1 MQTQQPALEILSCDG
16 LYQENPTALFNQIC
30 GQRPATLLL
39 ESADIDSKDDV
50 KSLLLVDSALRITAL
65 GDTVTIKAFSDN
77 GTALLTLLDHAL
89 PAGIENQKTDSGRVL
104 RFPATSAL
112 LDEDAR
118 LCSLSVFDVFRLLQN
133 LVTVPED
140 EREAMF
146 FGGLFAYDLVAGFEN
161 LPALE
166 AENSCP
172 DFCFYLAE
180 TLLVIDH
187 QKKNTHIQAFLFT
200 PLAGEKQRLAA
211 RIADIQQQLQT
222 PAAPVPAEPVEHM
235 RVVCNQSD
243 EEYGAVVR
251 DMQKAIRAGEIF
263 QVVPS
268 RRFMLPCPSP
278 LAAYETLKK
287 SNPSPYMFFMQ
298 DSDFTLFGASP
309 ESSLKYDVSSRQ
321 IEIYPIAGTRPRG
334 RRPDGSLDRDL
345 DSRIE
350 LDMRTDHKELSEHLM
365 LVDLARND
373 LARICTPGSR
383 YVADLTKVDR
393 YSFVMHLVSR
403 VVGELR
409 HDLDALH
416 AYRACMN
423 MGTLSGAPKVRAMQ
437 LIAEAEKT
445 RRGSYG
451 GAVGYFTAHGAL
463 DTCIVIRSAY
473 VENGIATVQAGAGV
487 VLDSVPQ
494 SEADETRNKARAVL
508 HAIATAHHAEEAF

>member
-1 MQTQQPALEILSCDG
+1 MQTQKPTLELLTCKGAYRD
-16 LYQENPTALFNQIC
+16 NPTALFHQLC
-30 GQRPATLLL
+30 GDRPATLLL
-39 ESADIDSKDDV
+39 ESADIDSKDDL

-65 GDTVTIKAFSDN
+65 SDTVTIQALSGN
-77 GTALLTLLDHAL
+77 GEALLTLLDNAL
-89 PAGIENQKTDSGRVL
+89 PAGVENEQSPNCRVL
-104 RFPATSAL
+104 RFPPVSPL

-118 LCSLSVFDVFRLLQN
+118 LCSLSVFDAFRLLQN
-133 LVTVPED
+133 LLNVPKE

-146 FGGLFAYDLVAGFEN
+146 FGGLFSYDLVAGFEN
-161 LPALE
+161 LPQLS

-180 TLLVIDH
+180 TLMVIDH
-187 QKKNTHIQAFLFT
+187 QKKSIRIQASLFA
-200 PLAGEKQRLAA
+200 PNEEEKQRLTA
-211 RIADIQQQLQT
+211 RLNELRQQLT
-222 PAAPVPAEPVEHM
+222 EAAPPLPVVSVPHM
-235 RVVCNQSD
+235 RCECNQSD
-243 EEYGAVVR
+243 EEFGGVVR
-251 DMQKAIRAGEIF
+251 LLQKAIRAGEIF

-268 RRFMLPCPSP
+268 RRFSLPCPSP
-278 LAAYETLKK
+278 LAAYYVLKK

-298 DSDFTLFGASP
+298 DNDFTLFGASP
-309 ESSLKYDVSSRQ
+309 ESSLKYDATSRQ

-334 RRPDGSLDRDL
+334 RRADGSLDRDL
-345 DSRIE
+345 
-350 LDMRTDHKELSEHLM
+350 
-365 LVDLARND
+365 
-373 LARICTPGSR
+373 GSR

-393 YSFVMHLVSR
+393 YSYVMHLVSR

-437 LIAEAEKT
+437 LIAEAEGR

-451 GAVGYFTAHGAL
+451 GAVGYFTAHGDL
-463 DTCIVIRSAY
+463 DTCIVIRSAL

-508 HAIATAHHAEEAF
+508 RAIATAHHAQETF

>member
-1 MQTQQPALEILSCDG
+1 MQTSKPSLELISCDAA
-16 LYQENPTALFNQIC
+16 YRENPTALFHQVC
-30 GQRPATLLL
+30 ADRPATLLL
-39 ESADIDSKDDV
+39 ESADINSKDDL
-50 KSLLLVDSALRITAL
+50 KSLLLVDSALRITAMS
-65 GDTVTIKAFSDN
+65 DTVTIQALSAN
-77 GTALLTLLDHAL
+77 GAALLSLLDAAL
-89 PAGIENQKTDSGRVL
+89 PAGVENAPQADGRVL
-104 RFPATSAL
+104 RFPPVSPL

-118 LCSLSVFDVFRLLQN
+118 LCALSVFDAFRILQG
-133 LVTVPED
+133 LVEVPVD

-146 FGGLFAYDLVAGFEN
+146 FGGLFAYDLVAGFED
-161 LPALE
+161 LPQLA
-166 AENSCP
+166 ADNRCP
-172 DFCFYLAE
+172 DYCFYLAE
-180 TLLVIDH
+180 TLMVIDH
-187 QKKNTHIQAFLFT
+187 QMKSTRIQASLFT
-200 PLAGEKQRLAA
+200 GDEAEKQRLTA
-211 RIADIQQQLQT
+211 RLADLSQQLNDT
-222 PAAPVPAEPVEHM
+222 APPLPVVPVPEM
-235 RVVCNQSD
+235 RCDCNQSD
-243 EEYGAVVR
+243 DEFGAVVR
-251 DMQKAIRAGEIF
+251 KLQKAIRAGEIF

-268 RRFMLPCPSP
+268 RRFSLPCPSP
-278 LAAYETLKK
+278 LAAYYVLKK

-298 DSDFTLFGASP
+298 DNDFTLFGASP
-309 ESSLKYDVSSRQ
+309 ESSLKYDASSRQ

-334 RRPDGSLDRDL
+334 RHADGSLDRDL

-350 LDMRTDHKELSEHLM
+350 LEMRTDHKELSEHLM

-393 YSFVMHLVSR
+393 YSYVMHLVSR

-437 LIAEAEKT
+437 LIAEAEGL

-451 GAVGYFTAHGAL
+451 GAVGYFTAHGDL
-463 DTCIVIRSAY
+463 DTCIVIRSAL
-473 VENGIATVQAGAGV
+473 VEDGVATVQAGAGI

-508 HAIATAHHAEEAF
+508 RAIATAHHAKEIF